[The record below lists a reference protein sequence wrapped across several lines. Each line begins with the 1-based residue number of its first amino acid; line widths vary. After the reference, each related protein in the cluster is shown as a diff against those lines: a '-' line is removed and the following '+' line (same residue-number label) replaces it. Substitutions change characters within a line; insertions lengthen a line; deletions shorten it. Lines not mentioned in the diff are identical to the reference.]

1 MNKLMFNGFYH
12 PNLRTTSP
20 FLYKLCRKYIRELG
34 TLAKTRPT
42 VADNKLNRLIQ
53 DLHGKIDNLPNLLK
67 RYYEYFLLADF
78 LDIFED
84 YSFSKHVAFGVDK
97 TNMLLVFLAVYAK
110 GKSTVSVDEIAK
122 IIAVF
127 ERRAPQIPSVSEG
140 IMRFFTEYI

>member
-1 MNKLMFNGFYH
+1 MFNGFYH
-12 PNLRTTSP
+12 SNLRTVSP
-20 FLYKLCRKYIRELG
+20 FLYKLCRKYMRELG
-34 TLAKTRPT
+34 TLAKTRPAA
-42 VADNKLNRLIQ
+42 ADNKLNRLIQ

-110 GKSTVSVDEIAK
+110 GKSKISVNEIAK

-127 ERRAPQIPSVSEG
+127 ERRAPQI
-140 IMRFFTEYI
+140 Y